1 MQYRQR
7 FIDDTKPFHVIKD
20 IENEKKISSQDKL
33 EVLNKIESDLQK
45 VLRAF
50 DTKKKIQIPQPLI
63 NLQNNNLKNNNNDK
77 NEKKINLSKNNNTYQ
92 DIKEFQRPEY
102 YIIYS
107 SKERDEIKP
116 KDYEAKS
123 PDYLFL
129 EYHDDFM
136 KIDVLEQ
143 IFSMLENTIGK
154 GEKIPDEMAKKI
166 IEENFSKYKSKSD
179 MIIKYFN
186 SRRNELKKSLLRKYW
201 RLQKSTDKYF
211 TTTFRRREREKMKI
225 RKNNQKKEESFEKV
239 KMARDLC
246 KTHLLSIINSMTKKE
261 KLNKELIKL
270 DNINF
275 LSKIGTIQNRGIPK
289 ECLDQNNVIISFLKK
304 EGINYAETQQ
314 KIKEEEEK
322 ELKEKDKEK
331 KIITKAKILKQEINN
346 DTFDKISKSQEV
358 SKLNLPEIVYPPVDF
373 SSLRGGEKEKENNS
387 KKNNNKNKYRVRIR
401 INRNKKIVLDRYIQ
415 ADNSMDPFDDSF
427 NENISTLEKYD
438 SNLTMDSLNY
448 NCFEN
453 MLKEYYQQKYKF
465 LEYISENDDDTDIF
479 LRNKKSNKRL
489 LNKKRGY
496 TK

>member
-7 FIDDTKPFHVIKD
+7 YIDDTKPFHVIKD
-20 IENEKKISSQDKL
+20 IEKEKKISSQDKL
-33 EVLNKIESDLQK
+33 EVLNKIESDLEK

-77 NEKKINLSKNNNTYQ
+77 NEKKINIVKSSNNYL

-116 KDYEAKS
+116 KDYEAKA

-143 IFSMLENTIGK
+143 IISTLENAIGK

-166 IEENFSKYKSKSD
+166 IEENFSKYKSKSE

-225 RKNNQKKEESFEKV
+225 RKNNQKKEESFDKV

-246 KTHLLSIINSMTKKE
+246 KTHLLSIINSMTRKE
-261 KLNKELIKL
+261 KLNKELMKL
-270 DNINF
+270 DNITF
-275 LSKIGTIQNRGIPK
+275 LSKISSVQNRGIPK
-289 ECLDQNNVIISFLKK
+289 ECIEQNNVIISFLKK
-304 EGINYAETQQ
+304 EGINYAETQP
-314 KIKEEEEK
+314 KIKEEEGKEK
-322 ELKEKDKEK
+322 EKEEK
-331 KIITKAKILKQEINN
+331 KPALKPRKQDNNN
-346 DTFDKISKSQEV
+346 DLIDKISKSQEG
-358 SKLNLPEIVYPPVDF
+358 SKLNLQEIVYPPVDL
-373 SSLRGGEKEKENNS
+373 SILQNTTNVKENNS
-387 KKNNNKNKYRVRIR
+387 KRNINKDKYRVRIR

-427 NENISTLEKYD
+427 NENISTYEKYD
-438 SNLTMDSLNY
+438 SNLTIDSINY

-453 MLKEYYQQKYKF
+453 MLKEYYQQRYKF
-465 LEYISENDDDTDIF
+465 LEYISENDDDNDIF
-479 LRNKKSNKRL
+479 FRNKKSNKRV

>member
-1 MQYRQR
+1 
-7 FIDDTKPFHVIKD
+7 
-20 IENEKKISSQDKL
+20 
-33 EVLNKIESDLQK
+33 
-45 VLRAF
+45 
-50 DTKKKIQIPQPLI
+50 
-63 NLQNNNLKNNNNDK
+63 
-77 NEKKINLSKNNNTYQ
+77 
-92 DIKEFQRPEY
+92 
-102 YIIYS
+102 
-107 SKERDEIKP
+107 
-116 KDYEAKS
+116 
-123 PDYLFL
+123 
-129 EYHDDFM
+129 M

-289 ECLDQNNVIISFLKK
+289 ECIDQNNVIISFLKK

-331 KIITKAKILKQEINN
+331 KIITKAKILKQEINK

-387 KKNNNKNKYRVRIR
+387 KKNNNKSKYRVRIR

>member
-1 MQYRQR
+1 
-7 FIDDTKPFHVIKD
+7 
-20 IENEKKISSQDKL
+20 
-33 EVLNKIESDLQK
+33 
-45 VLRAF
+45 
-50 DTKKKIQIPQPLI
+50 
-63 NLQNNNLKNNNNDK
+63 
-77 NEKKINLSKNNNTYQ
+77 
-92 DIKEFQRPEY
+92 
-102 YIIYS
+102 
-107 SKERDEIKP
+107 
-116 KDYEAKS
+116 
-123 PDYLFL
+123 
-129 EYHDDFM
+129 
-136 KIDVLEQ
+136 
-143 IFSMLENTIGK
+143 
-154 GEKIPDEMAKKI
+154 
-166 IEENFSKYKSKSD
+166 
-179 MIIKYFN
+179 
-186 SRRNELKKSLLRKYW
+186 
-201 RLQKSTDKYF
+201 
-211 TTTFRRREREKMKI
+211 
-225 RKNNQKKEESFEKV
+225 
-239 KMARDLC
+239 
-246 KTHLLSIINSMTKKE
+246 MTKKE

-289 ECLDQNNVIISFLKK
+289 ECIDQNNVIISFLKK

>member
-7 FIDDTKPFHVIKD
+7 YIDDAKPFHVIKD

-33 EVLNKIESDLQK
+33 EMLNKIESDLQK

-77 NEKKINLSKNNNTYQ
+77 NEKKINNAKPTNNYL
-92 DIKEFQRPEY
+92 DIKEFQRPEC

-107 SKERDEIKP
+107 SKEREEIKP

-129 EYHDDFM
+129 EYHDGFM
-136 KIDVLEQ
+136 KIEVLEQ
-143 IFSMLENTIGK
+143 IISALENSIGK

-166 IEENFSKYKSKSD
+166 IEENFSKYKSKSE

-225 RKNNQKKEESFEKV
+225 RKNNQKKEESFDKV

-246 KTHLLSIINSMTKKE
+246 KTHLLSIMNSMTRKE
-261 KLNKELIKL
+261 KLNKELMKL
-270 DNINF
+270 DNITF
-275 LSKIGTIQNRGIPK
+275 LSKIGSIQNRGIPK
-289 ECLDQNNVIISFLKK
+289 ECIEQNNIIISFLKK
-304 EGINYAETQQ
+304 EGINYAETQP
-314 KIKEEEEK
+314 KIKEEEGKEK
-322 ELKEKDKEK
+322 EKEKESVKEK
-331 KIITKAKILKQEINN
+331 RPKEIER
-346 DTFDKISKSQEV
+346 DSIGGISKSQEG
-358 SKLNLPEIVYPPVDF
+358 SMINLQEIVYPPVDL
-373 SSLRGGEKEKENNS
+373 SILQNKNIKEN
-387 KKNNNKNKYRVRIR
+387 KLNKNIVKDKYRVRIR

-427 NENISTLEKYD
+427 NENISTYEKYD
-438 SNLTMDSLNY
+438 PNLTTNSINY

-453 MLKEYYQQKYKF
+453 MLKEYYQQKYKI
-465 LEYISENDDDTDIF
+465 LEYITENDDDNDIF
-479 LRNKKSNKRL
+479 FRNKKSNKRL